1 MVGHKE
7 YSLHVG
13 QFRILYLLDWTKR
26 RIVIQIVGKHDEAYR
41 RLKRR

>member
-13 QFRILYLLDWTKR
+13 QFRILYLLDQAKR
-26 RIVIQIVGKHDEAYR
+26 RIVIHIVGKHDEAYR

>member
-13 QFRILYLLDWTKR
+13 QFRILYLLDRKR
-26 RIVIQIVGKHDEAYR
+26 CLIAIQIIGKHDESYR